1 MFERFTTRTWAYFAV
16 TVGIILLVGL
26 RVFYPLGSIRIS
38 AIFDVSL
45 YSQFFS
51 VGVAAVATTLAISS
65 SLILVVVQNAA
76 AQYSPEILTI
86 YRKDSVIWG
95 SFIFFLSVIAFGLLN
110 ISNTSPLM
118 LDIGF
123 VMFVSY
129 FVVLSLELYFF
140 PDMINPKKI
149 IDRVKQRILDSIRKI
164 GLDVMSDF
172 KSKINS
178 IDNKNE
184 VVEIMSRL
192 STESL
197 ERILSD
203 DRELIRHQVILHQA
217 YREKLHKTDGFQGD
231 IDNEVALIFDI
242 ILKSCRDLEFETYDY
257 GFNSVLDITNEYISI
272 RKDDLTNY
280 DAFLERILNTL
291 EAASRLGFS
300 ADNFILLE
308 RVADVLGVIGRE
320 SVRKLRVGVFLVE
333 PLTRRITSI
342 AVKSAE
348 KGYPTVVTILVR
360 ALKEIA
366 LESLKSKLHTDLGIM
381 KSITEIERVM
391 IESNLDYYVGTLNS
405 SMMEIGYATVALR
418 LTLVED
424 FADQIHDIYQEV
436 LSHRLDGDALAPFFD
451 HSGFNR
457 IFTELINFINTYPTY
472 SRDAFNLL
480 YDTTSTLLTRLANK
494 DNTYPEL
501 KYDKIINNGMK
512 IVSDVAAYLINRKD
526 WRAEYQKAVTTFLN
540 ICAEY
545 KSNRPDVLIPL
556 LDSLYQLGVKI
567 VDMGKTPSKS
577 HLDKEIV
584 RTILEN
590 KGTDIA
596 SYLTV
601 LLITLGLYAEDKEMK
616 NIKSYYL
623 KKVKYV
629 VKEKKLTDPAHV
641 RGIIKDLKKKLQ
653 DLELFPYY
661 LDLFSSEWLSFE
673 EDEIERFFSKVLR

>member
-1 MFERFTTRTWAYFAV
+1 M
-16 TVGIILLVGL
+16 
-26 RVFYPLGSIRIS
+26 
-38 AIFDVSL
+38 
-45 YSQFFS
+45 
-51 VGVAAVATTLAISS
+51 GVAAVATTLAISS

-95 SFIFFLSVIAFGLLN
+95 SFVFFLSVIAFGLLN
-110 ISNTSPLM
+110 ISNASPVM

-123 VMFVSY
+123 VMFVAY

-149 IDRVKQRILDSIRKI
+149 IDRVKLRILGSIRRI

-178 IDNKNE
+178 IDKKDE
-184 VVEIMSRL
+184 VIEIMKRL

-203 DRELIRHQVILHQA
+203 DRELMRHQVILHQT
-217 YREKLHKTDGFQGD
+217 YQEKLHKTNGFQSD

-257 GFNSVLDITNEYISI
+257 GFSSVLDITNEYISI
-272 RKDDLTNY
+272 RRDDLTSH
-280 DAFLERILNTL
+280 DAFLERIFNTL

-308 RVADVLGVIGRE
+308 RVADVLGQIGRE
-320 SVRKLRVGVFLVE
+320 SVKKLRVGIVLVE
-333 PLTRRITSI
+333 PLTRRIADI

-348 KGYPTVVTILVR
+348 NGYPTVVTILVR

-366 LESLKSKLHTDLGIM
+366 LESVKSKLHSDLGIM
-381 KSITEIERVM
+381 KSIAEIERVM
-391 IESNLDYYVGTLNS
+391 IENNLNHYVATLNS

-418 LTLVED
+418 LTLVQD
-424 FADQIHDIYQEV
+424 FSDQIHDIYQEI
-436 LSHRLDGDALAPFFD
+436 LSHKLDGDALAPLFD
-451 HSGFNR
+451 YGGFNK

-472 SRDAFNLL
+472 SREAFNLL
-480 YDTTSTLLTRLANK
+480 YDMTSTLLTRLAGK
-494 DNTYPEL
+494 DNAYPEL
-501 KYDKIINNGMK
+501 KYSKVINNGMK
-512 IVSDVAAYLINRKD
+512 IVSDTAAYLMNRGD
-526 WRAEYQKAVTTFLN
+526 WRDEYKKTVTTFLG

-567 VDMGKTPSKS
+567 IDLGKTPSKS

-584 RTILEN
+584 RTIREN

-601 LLITLGLYAEDKEMK
+601 LLITLGLYAEDKQMK

-629 VKEKKLTDPAHV
+629 MKDKKLTEPSHV
-641 RGIIKDLKKKLQ
+641 RGIIKDLKKRLQ

-673 EDEIERFFSKVLR
+673 EDEIERFFSKTLK